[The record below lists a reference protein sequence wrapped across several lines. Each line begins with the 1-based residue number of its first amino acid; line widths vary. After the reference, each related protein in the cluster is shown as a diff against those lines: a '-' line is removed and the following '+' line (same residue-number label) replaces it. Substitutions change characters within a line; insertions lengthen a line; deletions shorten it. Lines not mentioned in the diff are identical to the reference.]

1 MNYSTSGYSGV
12 SFSATDARM
21 NNDAFWSL
29 FAQTLGVS
37 AMLSSQPLNIADGAC
52 SSVLFAVNTRNGIH
66 S

>member
-37 AMLSSQPLNIADGAC
+37 AMLSSRSLKSIDESFP
-52 SSVLFAVNTRNGIH
+52 SSYLQST
-66 S
+66 

>member
-29 FAQTLGVS
+29 FAQTLGVLEN
-37 AMLSSQPLNIADGAC
+37 ALFPLPQIN
-52 SSVLFAVNTRNGIH
+52 
-66 S
+66 